1 MTSTQPPT
9 SATCREATDT
19 KGRVDRIG
27 VSDADLPER
36 QDSPA
41 ARRFFGTALKALLR
55 THRCGRRERRVTATA
70 VPARFLKTPGRPS
83 VRRIVPNPHP
93 LGEEMA

>member
-1 MTSTQPPT
+1 MTSTQHPT
-9 SATCREATDT
+9 SVTCRQATDGN
-19 KGRVDRIG
+19 GRVHRVG
-27 VSDADLPER
+27 ASDADIPER
-36 QDSPA
+36 QDSSA
-41 ARRFFGTALKALLR
+41 TLRSFGIALRALLR
-55 THRCGRRERRVTATA
+55 THRCGRRGRRVTAGA

>member
-1 MTSTQPPT
+1 MTSTQHPT
-9 SATCREATDT
+9 SVTCREATD
-19 KGRVDRIG
+19 GNSRADRIG
-27 VSDADLPER
+27 ASDAGLPER

-41 ARRFFGTALKALLR
+41 ARRSFGIALKALLR
-55 THRCGRRERRVTATA
+55 THRCGRRGRRVTATA
-70 VPARFLKTPGRPS
+70 IPARFLKTPGRPS

>member
-1 MTSTQPPT
+1 MTSTQHPT
-9 SATCREATDT
+9 SVARREATDSN
-19 KGRVDRIG
+19 GRVYRNG
-27 VSDADLPER
+27 ASDAGLPER

-41 ARRFFGTALKALLR
+41 AMRSFGIALKALLR
-55 THRCGRRERRVTATA
+55 THRCGRRARRVTATA

-83 VRRIVPNPHP
+83 VRRIVPNQHP